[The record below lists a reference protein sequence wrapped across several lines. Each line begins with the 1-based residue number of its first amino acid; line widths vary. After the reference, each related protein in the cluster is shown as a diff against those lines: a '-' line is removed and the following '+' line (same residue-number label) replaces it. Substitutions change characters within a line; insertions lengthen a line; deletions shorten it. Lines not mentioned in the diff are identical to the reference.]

1 MTAVIDHL
9 RGASPRYVWNSW
21 FLSDMLDIAA
31 SSCYNGQLKHIL
43 ACDPSDQVELSMLPY
58 RLAAQRPRALNCLLT
73 SSRQHP
79 TF

>member
-43 ACDPSDQVELSMLPY
+43 ACDPSDQVEFYPCFHIGWRHRGHEHSIV
-58 RLAAQRPRALNCLLT
+58 C
-73 SSRQHP
+73 
-79 TF
+79 

>member
-43 ACDPSDQVELSMLPY
+43 ACD
-58 RLAAQRPRALNCLLT
+58 
-73 SSRQHP
+73 HP
-79 TF
+79 TRLSFPCFRTGWRHRGHKI